1 MQVRNDTF
9 YHFKTK
15 WIAKGQQWISKPKV
29 PTEMCILYKVHT
41 PLWLSSENN
50 LCDRP
55 PKGVYHCFMLTWRL
69 NYTRSSHGAMT
80 LEIDIEYSPF
90 SALFIYEVESRTLSI
105 PLVNCEACAHS
116 WNVFH
121 FTLKLQNKFFFS
133 YRYSQKSYHPGLGHT
148 WSAVSLK
155 KIVLLILLIF
165 LSTIFIW
172 ICNYCSSKW
181 PIVMKICIIFNAYAY
196 TVAFKSICN

>member
-15 WIAKGQQWISKPKV
+15 WIAKGQQWIGKPKV

-55 PKGVYHCFMLTWRL
+55 PKGVYHCFMLTWHL

-121 FTLKLQNKFFFS
+121 FTLKLQNKFFFLIGIH
-133 YRYSQKSYHPGLGHT
+133 KSPTTQVL
-148 WSAVSLK
+148 VILEVLCRLK
-155 KIVLLILLIF
+155 KLF
-165 LSTIFIW
+165 
-172 ICNYCSSKW
+172 CSFYS
-181 PIVMKICIIFNAYAY
+181 F
-196 TVAFKSICN
+196 F